1 MGTMPSFRLY
11 FWGYARAG
19 FGLQKVLRSPVV
31 KTASFRRFAWVVL
44 AATLGVILWG
54 AYVRASGSGAG
65 CGSHWPTCNGDVIP
79 RTPSVATLIEFG
91 HRASSGIVGLLVAA
105 QLVWAFRAFGRG
117 HLVRRAA
124 VLSTVF
130 LATEA
135 LIGRGIVLSG
145 LVAHDASMQ
154 RAVSSSAHLVNTF
167 LLLGSL
173 TLTACWARDEGPRK
187 LRASPGVTSGLTVG
201 LVAIIVV
208 GMTGTVAALGDT
220 LFPARSLA
228 EGLASDLSSSAHV
241 FLRIRT
247 WHPVAAVI
255 VACYLVVV
263 SSLAASRGEKRLRP
277 LGNDVSRLV
286 VVQIAAGL
294 LNVWL
299 LAPIFMQLLHLLLAD
314 VLFISLVRLTAASL
328 DADAG
333 EALPAALPQGEPTA

>member
-1 MGTMPSFRLY
+1 M
-11 FWGYARAG
+11 
-19 FGLQKVLRSPVV
+19 
-31 KTASFRRFAWVVL
+31 KTADFRRFAWVVL

-79 RTPSVATLIEFG
+79 RAPSVATLVEFG
-91 HRASSGIVGLLVAA
+91 HRASSGVVGLLVAA
-105 QLVWAFRAFGRG
+105 QLVWAFRAFGAG

-124 VLSTVF
+124 IFSTVF

-145 LVAHDASMQ
+145 LVARDASMA
-154 RAVSSSAHLVNTF
+154 RAVSTSAHLVNTF

-173 TLTACWARDEGPRK
+173 MLTVCWAHDDAPRK
-187 LRASPGVTSGLTVG
+187 LRVSPGVTSGLVLG
-201 LVAIIVV
+201 LVAIIAV
-208 GMTGTVAALGDT
+208 GMTGAVAALGDT

-228 EGLASDLSSSAHV
+228 EGMASDLGPSAHL

-247 WHPVAAVI
+247 WHPVAAVL
-255 VACYLVVV
+255 VACYLLVV

-277 LGNDVSRLV
+277 LGNGVSRIV
-286 VVQIAAGL
+286 VTQIAAGL
-294 LNVWL
+294 LNLWL

-314 VLFISLVRLTAASL
+314 LLFISLVRLTAASL
-328 DADAG
+328 DASAG
-333 EALPAALPQGEPTA
+333 DALPAALPQGEPTA